1 MNTHPDGTRVSGP
14 ESGRATRKVQAGSG
28 ESPSVSTYR
37 NLGLFLVLSALW
49 GSAFMAIKAGL
60 SAFPPVLFA
69 ALRYDV
75 AGVVM
80 LGYAAI
86 RADCW
91 YPRGR
96 DELVTVTVG
105 ASLMIAAY
113 HAFLFVGEQGTTSAA
128 AAVIVSLS
136 PVLTTVFARGLLPD
150 ERLSAVGVAGIL
162 LGVVGVV
169 AVAQPD
175 PDALL
180 TAEVLPQL
188 LVFAAALSFALGSV
202 VTTYVDAGLEIETM
216 EAWSMLGGAGLM
228 HVVSVGLGESLSA
241 VTWSGTALW
250 SLAYLSLGASAAGF
264 LIYFDLLERLGP
276 VEINLVSY
284 VAPLFAALTGFLFLE
299 EVVDAWTALGFCCI
313 FAGFLLIKRQALR
326 REIPRL
332 RAAIREEN

>member
-1 MNTHPDGTRVSGP
+1 M
-14 ESGRATRKVQAGSG
+14 
-28 ESPSVSTYR
+28 STYR

-80 LGYAAI
+80 LGYAAL
-86 RADCW
+86 RADRW

-96 DELVTVTVG
+96 DEWATVAVG
-105 ASLMIAAY
+105 AALMIAAY
-113 HAFLFVGEQGTTSAA
+113 HAFLFVGERGTTSAA

-136 PVLTTVFARGLLPD
+136 PVLTTVFARGLLPE
-150 ERLSAVGVAGIL
+150 ERLSAVGVVGIA
-162 LGVVGVV
+162 LGLVGVV

-175 PDALL
+175 PATLL
-180 TAEVLPQL
+180 TRETLPQL

-202 VTTYVDAGLEIETM
+202 VTTYIDASVEIETM

-228 HVVSVGLGESLSA
+228 HGVSLGLGESFA
-241 VTWSGTALW
+241 AITWSSTALW
-250 SLAYLSLGASAAGF
+250 SLTYLSVGASAAGF

-284 VAPLFAALTGFLFLE
+284 VAPLFAAVTGFLFLE
-299 EVVDAWTALGFCCI
+299 EVVDGWTAAGFCCI
-313 FAGFLLIKRQALR
+313 FLGFVLIKRRALG
-326 REIPRL
+326 REILRL
-332 RAAIREEN
+332 RAAISAGEE

>member
-1 MNTHPDGTRVSGP
+1 MPAEVGC
-14 ESGRATRKVQAGSG
+14 ATRKVQAGSSV
-28 ESPSVSTYR
+28 SPAVSTYR

-80 LGYAAI
+80 LGYAAL
-86 RADCW
+86 RADRW

-96 DELVTVTVG
+96 DEWTTVAVG
-105 ASLMIAAY
+105 AALMIAAY

-169 AVAQPD
+169 AVARPD

-202 VTTYVDAGLEIETM
+202 VTTYVDAGVEIETM
-216 EAWSMLGGAGLM
+216 EAWSMIGGAGLM
-228 HVVSVGLGESLSA
+228 HVVSVGLGESPSA
-241 VTWSGTALW
+241 ITWSWTALW
-250 SLAYLSLGASAAGF
+250 SLTYLSLGASAAGF
-264 LIYFDLLERLGP
+264 LIYFDLLDRLGP

-284 VAPLFAALTGFLFLE
+284 VAPLFAALTGFFFLE
-299 EVVDAWTALGFCCI
+299 EVVDAWTAVGFCCI
-313 FAGFLLIKRQALR
+313 FAGFVLIKRRALR
-326 REIPRL
+326 RELPRL
-332 RAAIREEN
+332 RAALREGN

>member
-1 MNTHPDGTRVSGP
+1 MR
-14 ESGRATRKVQAGSG
+14 Q
-28 ESPSVSTYR
+28 SVSTYR
-37 NLGLFLVLSALW
+37 NLGLFLLLSALW

-60 SAFPPVLFA
+60 AAFPPVLFA
-69 ALRYDV
+69 ALRYDI
-75 AGVVM
+75 AGIVM
-80 LGYAAI
+80 LAYAAV
-86 RADCW
+86 RTNQW
-91 YPRGR
+91 RPHGRG
-96 DELVTVTVG
+96 EWATVAVG

-150 ERLSAVGVAGIL
+150 ERLSAVGIAGIL

-169 AVAQPD
+169 AVSQPD
-175 PDALL
+175 PNALL
-180 TAEVLPQL
+180 TSEMIPQL

-202 VTTYVDAGLEIETM
+202 VTTYLDSGVEIETM

-228 HVVSVGLGESLSA
+228 HFVSLGLGESLSA

-264 LIYFDLLERLGP
+264 LIYFDLLNRLGP

-284 VAPLFAALTGFLFLE
+284 VAPLFAALTGFLFLQ
-299 EVVDAWTALGFCCI
+299 EVVDVWTAVGFCSI
-313 FAGFLLIKRQALR
+313 FAGFVLIKRQALR
-326 REIPRL
+326 REVPRL
-332 RAAIREEN
+332 RAAIGDTE